1 MSQVNQNKGKSKT
14 KIRNKS
20 KGKNNSSNTR
30 KITSRLNPRDI
41 VFALDIGTHSVI
53 GMLGKKQDTRME
65 VLEIYEKEYPVRAM
79 LDGQIQDIEMVAKT
93 AREVKEYLSK
103 SCGVSLTDV
112 FVAAAGRTLRTVE
125 SSSVTAFDEPVFL
138 NDELITRINSSA
150 IEKAEEKFIEMNL
163 QDSTAD
169 EYYLSGYSI
178 SEYVL
183 DGYPMPNI
191 REHQGKV
198 IEAKAIVTFLPRQV
212 VESLYTAMTKIGLE
226 VSGLTLEPIAA
237 MNAAIPPNIR
247 LLNLALVDVGAGTS
261 DIAISRDGSVVGYT
275 MVTIA
280 GDEITETIMK
290 KLLIDFDTA
299 EEIKISMSTMG
310 EKDSI
315 KYNDI
320 LAIEHEISLEELND
334 CILESE
340 NELADEIAKGIL
352 SVNSS
357 VPSAVFLVGGG
368 SRLNHLNVIVAKA
381 LNMAPERV
389 AMGGANFEKT
399 AFSNKYDI
407 KNPAYATVLG
417 ILLSAG
423 FNMNNEGFFIK
434 LNDKKCR
441 LFRSGTITV
450 FDVLMMNGYSHRDL
464 FARKGD
470 SLTVYIDGNKKTL
483 FGEMSA
489 PAVIM
494 VNEKEAKATTV
505 LNAGDHVT
513 FIPAKQGED
522 AGYKLKDILKD
533 FEFSNFEVE
542 FTDKTYIAGSFIALD
557 DKYITEEKGLNTK
570 LGNNSKIRVAKIEHL
585 EEFAEFYDI
594 NGSLHIESSEN
605 DTLYEGCKIIC
616 DYSEVIEDKRNDTE
630 GLEKKEGDDFA
641 KDSVYSV
648 KSETSKTDSLRQEAE
663 SRNIIHQK
671 KEERI
676 LTFYLNGK
684 SITLPEKANG
694 QPYILIDMLLHT
706 GFDFDNPQ
714 KDIIIMVNGEE
725 AGFSTILKDGDRIEI
740 SWNNR

>member
-1 MSQVNQNKGKSKT
+1 MSQVNQNKSKSKIKT
-14 KIRNKS
+14 RNKD
-20 KGKNNSSNTR
+20 KGKYHSSSNTK
-30 KITSRLNPRDI
+30 KITSRLKSDEV

-65 VLEIYEKEYPVRAM
+65 VLELYEKEYPVRAM

-93 AREVKEYLSK
+93 AKEVKDYLSGR
-103 SCGVSLTDV
+103 CGVSLNDV
-112 FVAAAGRTLRTVE
+112 YVAAAGRTLRTVE
-125 SSSVTAFDEPVFL
+125 SSSVTTFDEAVFL

-150 IEKAEEKFIEMNL
+150 IEKAEEKFIEINS
-163 QDSTAD
+163 QDNTSD

-191 REHQGKV
+191 REHQGRV

-212 VESLYTAMTKIGLE
+212 VESLYTAMTKIGLD

-261 DIAISRDGSVVGYT
+261 DIAISKDGSVIGYT

-280 GDEITETIMK
+280 GDEITEAIMK

-310 EKDSI
+310 EKDII
-315 KYNDI
+315 KYHDI
-320 LAIEHEISLEELND
+320 LAMEHEISLEELNA

-340 NELADEIAKGIL
+340 NELAKEIAEGIL
-352 SVNSS
+352 SVNTS

-368 SRLNHLNVIVAKA
+368 SRLNHLNVLVAKA

-483 FGEMSA
+483 FGEMSE

-494 VNEKEAKATTV
+494 VNGKDAKATTV
-505 LNAGDHVT
+505 LTAGDNVT
-513 FIPAKQGED
+513 FIPARQGED

-533 FEFSNFEVE
+533 FELSNFEVE
-542 FTDKTYIAGSFIALD
+542 FDDKTYIAGSFIALN

-570 LGNNSKIRVAKIEHL
+570 LVNNNNIRTARLYHL
-585 EEFAEFYDI
+585 EEFARFYNI
-594 NGSLHIESSEN
+594 NGSLHIVESDS
-605 DTLYEGCKIIC
+605 DVLYEGCKILC
-616 DYSEVIEDKRNDTE
+616 DYSEVAVENQTKNEFSDKQEDNNLDVIEKR
-630 GLEKKEGDDFA
+630 
-641 KDSVYSV
+641 
-648 KSETSKTDSLRQEAE
+648 
-663 SRNIIHQK
+663 
-671 KEERI
+671 EERI

-684 SITLPEKANG
+684 TITLPEKTNN

-714 KDIIIMVNGEE
+714 NDIIIRVNGEE
-725 AGFSTILKDGDRIEI
+725 AGFSTILKNEDRIDI
-740 SWNNR
+740 SWNQR

>member
-1 MSQVNQNKGKSKT
+1 MSQVNQNKSKSKIKT
-14 KIRNKS
+14 RNKA
-20 KGKNNSSNTR
+20 KGKYHSSSNTK
-30 KITSRLNPRDI
+30 KITSRLKPDEV

-53 GMLGKKQDTRME
+53 GMLGKRQDTRME
-65 VLEIYEKEYPVRAM
+65 VLELYEKEYPVRAM

-93 AREVKEYLSK
+93 AKEVKDYLS
-103 SCGVSLTDV
+103 SRCEVPLNDV
-112 FVAAAGRTLRTVE
+112 YVAAAGRTLRTVE
-125 SSSVTAFDEPVFL
+125 SSSVTTFDEAVFL

-150 IEKAEEKFIEMNL
+150 IEKAEEKFIEMNST
-163 QDSTAD
+163 DDTAD

-191 REHQGKV
+191 REHQGRV

-261 DIAISRDGSVVGYT
+261 DIAISKDGSVIGYT

-280 GDEITETIMK
+280 GDEITEAIMK

-315 KYNDI
+315 KYHDI
-320 LAIEHEISLEELND
+320 LAMEHEISFEELNA

-340 NELADEIAKGIL
+340 NELAKEIAEGIL
-352 SVNSS
+352 SVNTS

-368 SRLNHLNVIVAKA
+368 SRLNHLNVLVAKA

-423 FNMNNEGFFIK
+423 FNMSNEGFFIK

-494 VNEKEAKATTV
+494 VNGKDAKATTV
-505 LNAGDHVT
+505 LTAGDNVT
-513 FIPAKQGED
+513 FIPARQGED

-533 FEFSNFEVE
+533 FELSNFEVE
-542 FTDKTYIAGSFIALD
+542 FDDKTYIAGSFIALN

-570 LGNNSKIRVAKIEHL
+570 LVNNNNIRTARLYHL
-585 EEFAEFYDI
+585 EEFADFYNI
-594 NGSLHIESSEN
+594 NGSLHIAGSDS
-605 DTLYEGCKIIC
+605 DVLYEGCKILC
-616 DYSEVIEDKRNDTE
+616 DYSEVAVENQTKNEFSDKQEDNNLEVIEKR
-630 GLEKKEGDDFA
+630 
-641 KDSVYSV
+641 
-648 KSETSKTDSLRQEAE
+648 
-663 SRNIIHQK
+663 
-671 KEERI
+671 EERI

-684 SITLPEKANG
+684 TITLPEKANN

-714 KDIIIMVNGEE
+714 NDIIIRVNGEE
-725 AGFSTILKDGDRIEI
+725 AGFSTILKDGDRIDI
-740 SWNNR
+740 SWNQR

>member
-1 MSQVNQNKGKSKT
+1 MSQVNQNKSKSKIKT
-14 KIRNKS
+14 RNKD
-20 KGKNNSSNTR
+20 KGKYHSSSNTK
-30 KITSRLNPRDI
+30 KITSRLKSDEV

-65 VLEIYEKEYPVRAM
+65 VLELYEKEYPVRAM

-93 AREVKEYLSK
+93 AKEVKDYLSGR
-103 SCGVSLTDV
+103 CGVSLNDV
-112 FVAAAGRTLRTVE
+112 YVAAAGRTLRTVE
-125 SSSVTAFDEPVFL
+125 SSSVTTFDEAVFL

-150 IEKAEEKFIEMNL
+150 IEKAEEKFIEINS
-163 QDSTAD
+163 QDNTSD

-191 REHQGKV
+191 REHQGRV

-212 VESLYTAMTKIGLE
+212 VESLYTAMTKIGLD

-261 DIAISRDGSVVGYT
+261 DIAISKDGSVIGYT

-280 GDEITETIMK
+280 GDEITEAIMK

-310 EKDSI
+310 EKDII
-315 KYNDI
+315 KYHDI
-320 LAIEHEISLEELND
+320 LAMEHEISLEELNA

-340 NELADEIAKGIL
+340 NELAKEIAEGIL
-352 SVNSS
+352 SVNTS

-368 SRLNHLNVIVAKA
+368 SRLNHLNVLVAKA

-483 FGEMSA
+483 FGEMSE

-494 VNEKEAKATTV
+494 VNGKDAKATTV
-505 LNAGDHVT
+505 LTAGDNVT
-513 FIPAKQGED
+513 FIPARQGED

-533 FEFSNFEVE
+533 FELSNFEVE
-542 FTDKTYIAGSFIALD
+542 FDDKTYIAGSFIALN

-570 LGNNSKIRVAKIEHL
+570 LVNNNNIRTARLYHL
-585 EEFAEFYDI
+585 EEFADFYNI
-594 NGSLHIESSEN
+594 NGSLHIVESDS
-605 DTLYEGCKIIC
+605 DVLYEGCKILC
-616 DYSEVIEDKRNDTE
+616 DYSEVAVENQTKNEFSDKQEDNNLDVIEKR
-630 GLEKKEGDDFA
+630 
-641 KDSVYSV
+641 
-648 KSETSKTDSLRQEAE
+648 
-663 SRNIIHQK
+663 
-671 KEERI
+671 EERI

-684 SITLPEKANG
+684 TITLPEKTNN

-714 KDIIIMVNGEE
+714 NDIIIRVNGEE
-725 AGFSTILKDGDRIEI
+725 AGFSTILKNEDRIDI
-740 SWNNR
+740 SWNQR